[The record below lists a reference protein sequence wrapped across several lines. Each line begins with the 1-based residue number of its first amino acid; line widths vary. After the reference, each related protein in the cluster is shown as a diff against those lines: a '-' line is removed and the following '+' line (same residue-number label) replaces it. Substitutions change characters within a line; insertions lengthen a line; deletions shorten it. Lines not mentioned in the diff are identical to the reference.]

1 MSTGKK
7 LFVEDLDT
15 AGKRVIMRVDFNV
28 PLKDGKVESDKRL
41 KESLPTIEYLRKKG
55 AKVILMS
62 HLGRPDGKRVPDMS
76 LRPVADA
83 LSALLGAPV
92 AFADDCV
99 GPAAEKAVAALQ
111 PGGVLLLENL
121 RFHAE
126 EEENDPAF
134 AKQLASL
141 ADVYVNDAF
150 GSAHRAHASTEG
162 ITKFVPQAASGY
174 LMKKELDYLG
184 DALGNPKR
192 PFVAIIGGSKV
203 SGKIDV
209 IKNLL
214 PRVDK
219 LLIGGGMTYTFL
231 KAQGLEI
238 GKSIVEND
246 KLDLARSLL
255 ADAGGKLVLG
265 TDCVVTDK
273 LDFKGR
279 TVGRDQ
285 GRRQERHPRRL
296 GSGRHRSRDRRRVHA
311 DDPGRQDHRLER
323 PGRRVRDR
331 RDRQGHDR
339 RRRGAGQG
347 DGRRRDHHHRR
358 RRLGVGGE
366 EGRRGEQ
373 GLARVDRRRRLA
385 RVPGGQGAPGRRGAH
400 GSLSAADR
408 SNSRRAIRSSESGRA
423 RKPRE
428 SWARAGPR
436 LARVRRGHGIV
447 PRPAA
452 CFRDR
457 QAVRQAD

>member
-7 LFVEDLDT
+7 LFVEDLNVT
-15 AGKRVIMRVDFNV
+15 GKRVIVRVDFNV

-41 KESLPTIEYLRKKG
+41 AASLPTIQYLRKKD

-76 LRPVADA
+76 LRPVAEA
-83 LSALLGAPV
+83 LSGLLGAPV

-99 GPAAEKAVAALQ
+99 GPAAEKAVAALA

-126 EEENDPAF
+126 EEDNDPGF
-134 AKQLASL
+134 AKQLAAL

-150 GSAHRAHASTEG
+150 GTAHRAHASTEG
-162 ITKFVPQAASGY
+162 ITKLVPQAAAGY

-231 KAQGLEI
+231 KAQGLEV

-246 KLDLARSLL
+246 KLDLARSLM
-255 ADAGGKLVLG
+255 AEAGGKLVLG
-265 TDCVVTDK
+265 TEFVVTDK

-279 TVGRDQ
+279 TVGALKTVAKDAI
-285 GRRQERHPRRL
+285 P
-296 GSGRHRSRDRRRVHA
+296 A
-311 DDPGRQDHRLER
+311 DWE
-323 PGRRVRDR
+323 
-331 RDRQGHDR
+331 
-339 RRRGAGQG
+339 A
-347 DGRRRDHHHRR
+347 
-358 RRLGVGGE
+358 
-366 EGRRGEQ
+366 
-373 GLARVDRRRRLA
+373 VD
-385 RVPGGQGAPGRRGAH
+385 
-400 GSLSAADR
+400 
-408 SNSRRAIRSSESGRA
+408 
-423 RKPRE
+423 
-428 SWARAGPR
+428 AGPATVAAFTDILLGAKTIVWNGPVGVFEIDATAKGTIAIAEA
-436 LARVRRGHGIV
+436 LAKAT
-447 PRPAA
+447 AA
-452 CFRDR
+452 GATTIIGGGDSAS
-457 QAVRQAD
+457 AVKKAGVASKVSHVSTGGGASLEFLEGKVLPGVAALTDK

>member
-7 LFVEDLDT
+7 LFVEELDT
-15 AGKRVIMRVDFNV
+15 SGKRVIVRVDFNV

-83 LSALLGAPV
+83 LAALLGAPV

-111 PGGVLLLENL
+111 PGSVLLLENL

-126 EEENDPAF
+126 EEENDPGF
-134 AKQLASL
+134 AKQLAAL

-192 PFVAIIGGSKV
+192 SFIAIIGGSKV

-231 KAQGLEI
+231 KAQGLEV

-255 ADAGGKLVLG
+255 AEAGNKLVLG
-265 TDCVVTDK
+265 TDFVATDK

-279 TVGRDQ
+279 TVGALKTVTKTTIPADWEAVDIGPETTAEFVQ
-285 GRRQERHPRRL
+285 TIL
-296 GSGRHRSRDRRRVHA
+296 GAKTIVWNGPVGVFEIDATAKGTIAIAEALAKATAAGATTIIGGGDSASAVKKAGVANKVSHVSTGGGASLEFLEGKVL
-311 DDPGRQDHRLER
+311 PG
-323 PGRRVRDR
+323 V
-331 RDRQGHDR
+331 
-339 RRRGAGQG
+339 
-347 DGRRRDHHHRR
+347 
-358 RRLGVGGE
+358 
-366 EGRRGEQ
+366 
-373 GLARVDRRRRLA
+373 
-385 RVPGGQGAPGRRGAH
+385 
-400 GSLSAADR
+400 AALT
-408 SNSRRAIRSSESGRA
+408 NG
-423 RKPRE
+423 
-428 SWARAGPR
+428 
-436 LARVRRGHGIV
+436 
-447 PRPAA
+447 
-452 CFRDR
+452 
-457 QAVRQAD
+457 

>member
-1 MSTGKK
+1 MK
-7 LFVEDLDT
+7 LFVEDLNVS
-15 AGKRVIMRVDFNV
+15 GKRVIVRVDFNV

-41 KESLPTIEYLRKKG
+41 KESLPTIEYLRKKN

-83 LSALLGAPV
+83 LSGLLDAPV

-99 GPAAEKAVAALQ
+99 GAPAEKAVGALA

-121 RFHAE
+121 RFHAA

-134 AKQLASL
+134 AKQLATL

-162 ITKFVPQAASGY
+162 IAKFVPQAASGF

-192 PFVAIIGGSKV
+192 PFVAVIGGSKV

-231 KAQGLEI
+231 KAQGLET

-246 KLDLARSLL
+246 KIDLAKSLL
-255 ADAGGKLVLG
+255 AEAGDKLVLG
-265 TDCVVTDK
+265 TDFVATDK

-279 TVGRDQ
+279 TVGATKVVTKTTIPADWECVDI
-285 GRRQERHPRRL
+285 GPATTAAFEKILL
-296 GSGRHRSRDRRRVHA
+296 GAKTIVWNGPVGVFEIDATAKGTIAVAEALAKATAAGATTIIGGGDSASAVKKAGVASKVSHVSTGGGASLEYLEGKVL
-311 DDPGRQDHRLER
+311 PG
-323 PGRRVRDR
+323 V
-331 RDRQGHDR
+331 
-339 RRRGAGQG
+339 
-347 DGRRRDHHHRR
+347 
-358 RRLGVGGE
+358 
-366 EGRRGEQ
+366 
-373 GLARVDRRRRLA
+373 
-385 RVPGGQGAPGRRGAH
+385 
-400 GSLSAADR
+400 AALT
-408 SNSRRAIRSSESGRA
+408 E
-423 RKPRE
+423 K
-428 SWARAGPR
+428 
-436 LARVRRGHGIV
+436 
-447 PRPAA
+447 
-452 CFRDR
+452 
-457 QAVRQAD
+457 

>member
-1 MSTGKK
+1 MTTGKK
-7 LFVEDLDT
+7 LFVEDLPVS
-15 AGKRVIMRVDFNV
+15 GKRVIVRVDFNV

-41 KESLPTIEYLRKKG
+41 RESLPTIEFLRKQN

-62 HLGRPDGKRVPDMS
+62 HLGRPDGKRVPEMS

-99 GPAAEKAVAALQ
+99 GPSATAAVAALA

-121 RFHAE
+121 RYHAE

-162 ITKFVPQAASGY
+162 ITKFVPQAASGF

-192 PFVAIIGGSKV
+192 PFVAVIGGSKV

-231 KAQGLEI
+231 KAQGLEV

-246 KLDLARSLL
+246 KLELAKSLL
-255 ADAGGKLVLG
+255 AEAGGKIELG
-265 TDCVVTDK
+265 TDFVVTDK

-279 TVGRDQ
+279 TVGATKTVARDAI
-285 GRRQERHPRRL
+285 P
-296 GSGRHRSRDRRRVHA
+296 A
-311 DDPGRQDHRLER
+311 DWEAVDIGPNTVAAFTKTLLAAKTVVWNGPVGVFEIDATAKGTMAIAEALAKATAAGATTIIGGGDSASAVKKAGVASKVSHVSTGGGASLEFLEGKVLPG
-323 PGRRVRDR
+323 V
-331 RDRQGHDR
+331 
-339 RRRGAGQG
+339 
-347 DGRRRDHHHRR
+347 
-358 RRLGVGGE
+358 
-366 EGRRGEQ
+366 
-373 GLARVDRRRRLA
+373 
-385 RVPGGQGAPGRRGAH
+385 
-400 GSLSAADR
+400 AALT
-408 SNSRRAIRSSESGRA
+408 G
-423 RKPRE
+423 K
-428 SWARAGPR
+428 
-436 LARVRRGHGIV
+436 
-447 PRPAA
+447 
-452 CFRDR
+452 
-457 QAVRQAD
+457 

>member
-1 MSTGKK
+1 MK
-7 LFVEDLDT
+7 LFVEDLNVS
-15 AGKRVIMRVDFNV
+15 GKRVIVRVDFNV

-41 KESLPTIEYLRKKG
+41 KESLPTIEYLRKKN

-83 LSALLGAPV
+83 LAALLGAPV
-92 AFADDCV
+92 EFAEDCV

-121 RFHAE
+121 RFHAA

-134 AKQLASL
+134 AKQLATL

-162 ITKFVPQAASGY
+162 ITKFVPQAASGF

-192 PFVAIIGGSKV
+192 PFVAVIGGSKV

-231 KAQGLEI
+231 KAQGLET

-246 KLDLARSLL
+246 KIDLAKSLL
-255 ADAGGKLVLG
+255 AEAGDKLVLG
-265 TDCVVTDK
+265 TDFVATDK

-279 TVGRDQ
+279 TVGATKVVTKTTIPADWECVDI
-285 GRRQERHPRRL
+285 GPATTAAFEKILL
-296 GSGRHRSRDRRRVHA
+296 GAKTIVWNGPVGVFEIDATAKGTIAVAEALAKATAAGATTIIGGGDSASAVKKAGVASKVSHVSTGGGASLEYLEGKVL
-311 DDPGRQDHRLER
+311 PG
-323 PGRRVRDR
+323 V
-331 RDRQGHDR
+331 
-339 RRRGAGQG
+339 
-347 DGRRRDHHHRR
+347 
-358 RRLGVGGE
+358 
-366 EGRRGEQ
+366 
-373 GLARVDRRRRLA
+373 
-385 RVPGGQGAPGRRGAH
+385 
-400 GSLSAADR
+400 AALT
-408 SNSRRAIRSSESGRA
+408 E
-423 RKPRE
+423 K
-428 SWARAGPR
+428 
-436 LARVRRGHGIV
+436 
-447 PRPAA
+447 
-452 CFRDR
+452 
-457 QAVRQAD
+457 

>member
-1 MSTGKK
+1 VNALLIEAAAAGAGGTNGGHGKGEGRLGAVPALGSVGLWASSRQSAPSPAKPASMTTGKK
-7 LFVEDLDT
+7 LFVEDLPVS
-15 AGKRVIMRVDFNV
+15 GKRVIVRVDFNV

-41 KESLPTIEYLRKKG
+41 RESLPTIEFLRKQN

-62 HLGRPDGKRVPDMS
+62 HLGRPDGKRVPEMS

-99 GPAAEKAVAALQ
+99 GPSAAAAVAALA

-121 RFHAE
+121 RYHAE

-162 ITKFVPQAASGY
+162 ITKFVQQAASGF

-192 PFVAIIGGSKV
+192 PFVAVIGGSKV

-209 IKNLL
+209 NKNLL

-231 KAQGLEI
+231 KAQGLEV

-246 KLDLARSLL
+246 KLELAKSLL
-255 ADAGGKLVLG
+255 AEAGGKIELG
-265 TDCVVTDK
+265 TDFVVTDK

-279 TVGRDQ
+279 TVGATKTVARDAIPADWEAVDI
-285 GRRQERHPRRL
+285 GPNTVATFTKTLL
-296 GSGRHRSRDRRRVHA
+296 GAKTVVWNGPVGVFEIDATAKGTMAIAEALAKATAGGATTIIGGGDSASAVKKAGVASKVSHVSTGGGASLEFLEGKVL
-311 DDPGRQDHRLER
+311 PG
-323 PGRRVRDR
+323 V
-331 RDRQGHDR
+331 
-339 RRRGAGQG
+339 
-347 DGRRRDHHHRR
+347 
-358 RRLGVGGE
+358 
-366 EGRRGEQ
+366 
-373 GLARVDRRRRLA
+373 
-385 RVPGGQGAPGRRGAH
+385 
-400 GSLSAADR
+400 AALT
-408 SNSRRAIRSSESGRA
+408 E
-423 RKPRE
+423 K
-428 SWARAGPR
+428 
-436 LARVRRGHGIV
+436 
-447 PRPAA
+447 
-452 CFRDR
+452 
-457 QAVRQAD
+457 

>member
-7 LFVEDLDT
+7 LFVEDLNV
-15 AGKRVIMRVDFNV
+15 AGKRVIVRVDFNV

-83 LSALLGAPV
+83 LSGLLGAPV

-99 GPAAEKAVAALQ
+99 GPPAEKAVAALAG
-111 PGGVLLLENL
+111 GGVLLLENL
-121 RFHAE
+121 RFHAA

-134 AKQLASL
+134 AKQLAAL

-162 ITKFVPQAASGY
+162 ITKFVPQAASGF

-184 DALGNPKR
+184 DALSNPKR
-192 PFVAIIGGSKV
+192 PFVAVIGGSKV

-231 KAQGLEI
+231 KAQGLEV

-246 KLDLARSLL
+246 KLDLAKSLL
-255 ADAGGKLVLG
+255 AEAGDKLVLG
-265 TDCVVTDK
+265 TDFVVTDK

-279 TVGRDQ
+279 TVGALKTVARDAI
-285 GRRQERHPRRL
+285 P
-296 GSGRHRSRDRRRVHA
+296 A
-311 DDPGRQDHRLER
+311 DWEACDIGPATVAAFTKILVAAKTICWNGPVGVFEIDATAKGTIAVAEALAAATAAGATTIIGGGDSASAVKKAGVASKVSHVSTGGGASLEFLEGKVLPG
-323 PGRRVRDR
+323 V
-331 RDRQGHDR
+331 
-339 RRRGAGQG
+339 
-347 DGRRRDHHHRR
+347 
-358 RRLGVGGE
+358 
-366 EGRRGEQ
+366 
-373 GLARVDRRRRLA
+373 
-385 RVPGGQGAPGRRGAH
+385 
-400 GSLSAADR
+400 AALTE
-408 SNSRRAIRSSESGRA
+408 A
-423 RKPRE
+423 K
-428 SWARAGPR
+428 
-436 LARVRRGHGIV
+436 
-447 PRPAA
+447 
-452 CFRDR
+452 
-457 QAVRQAD
+457 

>member
-1 MSTGKK
+1 MNTGNK
-7 LFVEDLDT
+7 LFVEDLNT

-41 KESLPTIEYLRKKG
+41 AASLPTINYLRKKE

-62 HLGRPDGKRVPDMS
+62 HLGRPDGKRVADMS

-83 LSALLGAPV
+83 LAALLGAPV

-99 GPAAEKAVAALQ
+99 GPAAEKAVAALA

-134 AKQLASL
+134 AKQLAAL

-184 DALGNPKR
+184 AAVGEPKR

-231 KAQGLEI
+231 KAQGLEV

-246 KLDLARSLL
+246 KLDLARSLMKE
-255 ADAGGKLVLG
+255 AGDKLVLG
-265 TDCVVTDK
+265 TEFVVTDK

-279 TVGRDQ
+279 TVGALKTVAKDAIPADWEAVDAGPATVAAFSQ
-285 GRRQERHPRRL
+285 ILL
-296 GSGRHRSRDRRRVHA
+296 GAKTIVWNGPVGVFEIDATAKGTIAIAEVLAKATAAGATTIIGGGDSASAVKKAGVASKVSHVSTGGGA
-311 DDPGRQDHRLER
+311 SLEF
-323 PGRRVRDR
+323 V
-331 RDRQGHDR
+331 
-339 RRRGAGQG
+339 
-347 DGRRRDHHHRR
+347 
-358 RRLGVGGE
+358 
-366 EGRRGEQ
+366 Q
-373 GLARVDRRRRLA
+373 GLEL
-385 RVPGGQGAPGRRGAH
+385 PGI
-400 GSLSAADR
+400 AAL
-408 SNSRRAIRSSESGRA
+408 
-423 RKPRE
+423 KP
-428 SWARAGPR
+428 
-436 LARVRRGHGIV
+436 
-447 PRPAA
+447 
-452 CFRDR
+452 
-457 QAVRQAD
+457 

>member
-7 LFVEDLDT
+7 LFVEDLT
-15 AGKRVIMRVDFNV
+15 VNGKRVIVRVDFNV

-41 KESLPTIEYLRKKG
+41 KESLPTIKYLREKN

-83 LSALLGAPV
+83 LAGLLGAPV

-99 GPAAEKAVAALQ
+99 GPAAEAAVAALA

-121 RFHAE
+121 RFHAA

-134 AKQLASL
+134 AKQLAAL

-162 ITKFVPQAASGY
+162 ITKFVSQAASGF

-184 DALGNPKR
+184 DALGTPKR
-192 PFVAIIGGSKV
+192 PFVAVIGGSKV

-246 KLDLARSLL
+246 KLELAKSLL
-255 ADAGGKLVLG
+255 AEAGGKIELG
-265 TDCVVTDK
+265 TDFVVTDK

-279 TVGRDQ
+279 TVGAVKTVARDAIPADWEACDI
-285 GRRQERHPRRL
+285 GPASIAAFTKILL
-296 GSGRHRSRDRRRVHA
+296 GAKTIVWNGPVGVFEIDATAKGTIAIAEALAQATAAGATTIIGGGDSASAVKKAGVASKVSHVSTGGGASLEYLEGKVL
-311 DDPGRQDHRLER
+311 PG
-323 PGRRVRDR
+323 V
-331 RDRQGHDR
+331 
-339 RRRGAGQG
+339 
-347 DGRRRDHHHRR
+347 
-358 RRLGVGGE
+358 
-366 EGRRGEQ
+366 
-373 GLARVDRRRRLA
+373 
-385 RVPGGQGAPGRRGAH
+385 
-400 GSLSAADR
+400 AALT
-408 SNSRRAIRSSESGRA
+408 E
-423 RKPRE
+423 KT
-428 SWARAGPR
+428 
-436 LARVRRGHGIV
+436 
-447 PRPAA
+447 
-452 CFRDR
+452 
-457 QAVRQAD
+457 